1 MTYIFY
7 ICKYWTQYYICI
19 NIYTCIRYVCT
30 CNTCTENIHIHLH
43 MCNVY
48 ICTYM
53 YSYMYIQYKY
63 IYIFAYKHIHHI
75 IMIFLSHFF
84 TEVLLIPN
92 TIKKQLKPRDSFLK
106 ATAVSRVTAI
116 PLRASKSNAV
126 QSFSI
131 ASRTMEFHSTSGC
144 NPVTHEFFRCLL

>member
-1 MTYIFY
+1 
-7 ICKYWTQYYICI
+7 
-19 NIYTCIRYVCT
+19 
-30 CNTCTENIHIHLH
+30 

-53 YSYMYIQYKY
+53 NSYMYIQYKY
-63 IYIFAYKHIHHI
+63 IHIYIFAYKHIHHI

-92 TIKKQLKPRDSFLK
+92 RRKKQLKPRDSFLK

-144 NPVTHEFFRCLL
+144 NPVTHKFFRCLLQELKQFKQLFWQLLIANSDGFSRFFWSQDLNFSFLAVLTT

>member
-19 NIYTCIRYVCT
+19 YIHVYDTYVHVTHVLKIYISIYICAMCIYVRIC
-30 CNTCTENIHIHLH
+30 IHI
-43 MCNVY
+43 C
-48 ICTYM
+48 I
-53 YSYMYIQYKY
+53 YSTNIY